1 MVAIAERLSQQDT
14 ILLSEMP
21 FGVFG
26 SRGSIKF
33 SKKRTYSVQH
43 NLENGGRS
51 SDSLSRRRS
60 SAPAGI
66 LKKSGRSSRPTS
78 YPALAEGM
86 VPSEMAAAV
95 PMPSEVELNMMFAQ
109 MVVSVIKLVTIIIDL
124 FFICSLVVYT
134 KYCTC
139 IHVCTCIRMKTS
151 SYGVWKFNARI

>member
-1 MVAIAERLSQQDT
+1 MGYQLCLINALVIIKPQRGVGVAAIELENKTRIRRFLK
-14 ILLSEMP
+14 MP

-26 SRGSIKF
+26 SGSSIKF

-43 NLENGGRS
+43 NLENGGTN
-51 SDSLSRRRS
+51 SLGRRRS

-95 PMPSEVELNMMFAQ
+95 PMPSEAEVNMMFSQ
-109 MVVSVIKLVTIIIDL
+109 MVVS
-124 FFICSLVVYT
+124 
-134 KYCTC
+134 
-139 IHVCTCIRMKTS
+139 
-151 SYGVWKFNARI
+151 